1 MESIYP
7 SIKSV
12 NEPLFYK
19 SYNHLAI
26 AFTTPETQVSTD
38 YQISG
43 YFCTFW
49 AITFTLQKIQCTEI
63 MDSIPFL
70 NSEKWLAIK
79 KVADLPHYSKF
90 CDSFV
95 KKWMYNHICLKL
107 SQKCN

>member
-12 NEPLFYK
+12 NEPLLYK

-43 YFCTFW
+43 YFCNDPIFTFFGNHFNI
-49 AITFTLQKIQCTEI
+49 AENTMHRNNGQY
-63 MDSIPFL
+63 SIF
-70 NSEKWLAIK
+70 K
-79 KVADLPHYSKF
+79 
-90 CDSFV
+90 
-95 KKWMYNHICLKL
+95 
-107 SQKCN
+107 